1 MTTRKRIS
9 GFLRCG
15 LAWMAG
21 LAGAFA
27 GGTRIPIGD
36 PSQSTSYVEI
46 ESVFSSAPPTGFA
59 PVRVTVRNDTEQ
71 ALSFNL
77 GGRASQDGWRQANT
91 TASQNPFAAPK
102 EQTSYHTL
110 LVPMCNIHQDGSRSY
125 GGSDYSLRV
134 DLTGATSGSHH
145 VSGLSGALEMAA
157 FTKALTTDQVGKF
170 NNDTSSTSGSGRPRE
185 FAVQFEHTY
194 LPADWR
200 AFSGLDFVSF
210 STNEWL
216 QLTASVRASILQW
229 VELGG
234 TLSLYTSAK
243 ETPEQLQLRLATQP
257 NVSGAGVSKSQH
269 GFGFVRI
276 FPWDQKM
283 LRTDHLREH
292 YSGGSSDS
300 ALPKT
305 NLTEASKGDFWN
317 KLQKQF
323 GERSFNAWQVGI
335 ILILFGLLVGPINL
349 FYFAKAGQRHRLFFT
364 TPIISLGASLL
375 LIVFILFQDGTGGTG
390 VQTSFVYVN
399 PTSSSVSI
407 HQAQLSRTGVLFS
420 GSFTTDEAANILPV
434 TLPDSR
440 WTRIKSGYDSTAQNY
455 TQADA
460 KSFGGDW
467 FQSRSEQAQIV
478 EMSRSSRGR
487 IELTSAVDQP
497 PMVKSSLAYPVEV
510 IFYTDGEGKL
520 WSSSAPLATGGSAQ
534 LQGSDS
540 NAFNAKLGSVRLQDH
555 ALVKRVLSMGLP
567 RNHFFAF
574 TTDPKAEFI
583 PTLTSIAWAQHQSFV
598 WGPTS
603 TTAVTPP

>member
-1 MTTRKRIS
+1 MTARNRIS
-9 GFLRCG
+9 VLLCSG
-15 LAWMAG
+15 LAWIAG
-21 LAGAFA
+21 LASASA

-59 PVRVTVRNDTEQ
+59 PVRITVRNDTEQ
-71 ALSFNL
+71 SLSFNL

-91 TASQNPFAAPK
+91 TASQNPFTAPK

-125 GGSDYSLRV
+125 GGTDYSLRV

-170 NNDTSSTSGSGRPRE
+170 NNDTSSTSSSGRPRE

-234 TLSLYTSAK
+234 TLSLYTNAK

-269 GFGFVRI
+269 GFGVVRI

-292 YSGGSSDS
+292 YSGGPSGV
-300 ALPKT
+300 AVPKT
-305 NLTEASKGDFWN
+305 NSTEASKADFWN

-335 ILILFGLLVGPINL
+335 ILILFGLLVGPVNL

-375 LIVFILFQDGTGGTG
+375 LIAFILFQDGTGGTG
-390 VQTSFVYVN
+390 VQTSLVYVN
-399 PTSSSVSI
+399 PASSSVSI
-407 HQAQLSRTGVLFS
+407 HQTQLSRTGVLFS
-420 GSFTTDEAANILPV
+420 GSFTTDEPANILPV

-440 WTRIKSGYDSTAQNY
+440 WTRIKSGYDSAAQNY

-487 IELTSAVDQP
+487 IELTSAADQP
-497 PMVKSSLAYPVEV
+497 PMLKSSLAYPVEV

-520 WSSSAPLATGGSAQ
+520 WSSNGPLATGGTVTLRADENNSFADNVANYSLKGHPLLKQ
-534 LQGSDS
+534 VVQPS
-540 NAFNAKLGSVRLQDH
+540 
-555 ALVKRVLSMGLP
+555 LP

-574 TTDPKAEFI
+574 TRDPKAEFI
-583 PTLTSIAWAQHQSFV
+583 STLTSIAWAQRQSFV
-598 WGPTS
+598 WGPIS